1 MPSALPQHLLGQ
13 ERVGPQRS
21 IRIDVFAINRVAL
34 CRVRRADSRS
44 DLIARRVLRRCLYR
58 KDRFRSPFWVQ
69 TVWQLAVSIVPVG
82 AIMLT
87 GLAGSPADRSA
98 GMRRWWRSSH
108 TQGLTGAATS
118 SLRTGAGDRID
129 RTRGFRARGAPRAR
143 RPPLDLVG
151 RPRSLI
157 IGLDSRAGAR
167 APRERGSVGAFT
179 RLPTRSRPRSA
190 SRH

>member
-69 TVWQLAVSIVPVG
+69 TVWQLAVSIVKVG

-108 TQGLTGAATS
+108 TQVLSLTPIGGFALSTLIFGDALSADVIISIVLIVAGILVT
-118 SLRTGAGDRID
+118 LRR
-129 RTRGFRARGAPRAR
+129 
-143 RPPLDLVG
+143 
-151 RPRSLI
+151 
-157 IGLDSRAGAR
+157 
-167 APRERGSVGAFT
+167 
-179 RLPTRSRPRSA
+179 
-190 SRH
+190 